1 MRIIRRTIS
10 HNDQNNNTRPRA
22 EKMVYDEESGSMVW
36 VVDDARP
43 VRGPLMNMATLAAM
57 MGDDDDDDD

>member
-36 VVDDARP
+36 VVEDARP

-57 MGDDDDDDD
+57 MGDDDDDGD

>member
-1 MRIIRRTIS
+1 MRIIRRTIP